1 MLMSVKYR
9 GKMRHWPCWD
19 TSFTEWLLGG
29 EGGILGWWK
38 DLNFKEDICFLFV
51 KEEGGVLSVPVRSGT
66 EMGVQRTESNGA
78 ETDGWAWNPAPAA
91 VSGLHRPGFFSI
103 TYRIT
108 GQLWAHKKSN
118 SIRAREALVGNSNS
132 ALCPSVK
139 WILPTP
145 WDDSDD
151 YHGQQKERLAQA
163 WISRDSFVLWTR
175 DCLSSFPAPMP
186 WFCYV
191 IKNSLDKWEPR
202 NYSLD
207 NGLMV

>member
-1 MLMSVKYR
+1 MFLIPPTTTRSWRVLWTLLYKLAQSLVNLYYE
-9 GKMRHWPCWD
+9 
-19 TSFTEWLLGG
+19 FTQEASR
-29 EGGILGWWK
+29 EGIVSPSAVPTVGRQILRCHR
-38 DLNFKEDICFLFV
+38 L
-51 KEEGGVLSVPVRSGT
+51 R
-66 EMGVQRTESNGA
+66 VQRTESNGA

-103 TYRIT
+103 THRIT

-118 SIRAREALVGNSNS
+118 SVRARETLVGNSNS

-145 WDDSDD
+145 WDDGDD

-175 DCLSSFPAPMP
+175 DCLSSFPAPML